1 MTTMQ
6 YVGQELDI
14 FAHATNWKRYW
25 SSKISDWIS
34 GDVLE
39 VGAGLGTNIPV
50 LNPARA
56 RSWTALEPDPELAKR
71 LREIVA
77 EDNAAAGRCKVIIG
91 TTQNLEPL
99 AQFDTVLY
107 VDVLE
112 HIERDR
118 DEIERASRLLR
129 TNGNVIVLSPAH
141 QWLYTPFDQAIGHFR
156 RYDRATLAA
165 CTPSACKLEKLVY
178 LDSAGLLAS
187 LGNRLLLRQSVPS
200 LRQILFWDRYL
211 VPVSTVL
218 DPLLMHALGK
228 SLLGIWR
235 KL

>member
-71 LREIVA
+71 LREAVA
-77 EDNAAAGRCKVIIG
+77 EDNAAAGRCKVLIG

-118 DEIERASRLLR
+118 DEMGRASRLLR
-129 TNGNVIVLSPAH
+129 TNGKVIVLSPAH

-165 CTPSACKLEKLVY
+165 CTPSDCKLEKLIY

-200 LRQILFWDRYL
+200 LGQILFWDRNL